1 MNSGLAAELRY
12 AVVHCMSDTQ
22 RHCRC
27 TQLPITDSHA
37 CAGSHAG
44 ANSAA
49 CALYSEASFW
59 QSRWNAAVSRCNH
72 SCAQSRCLFQY
83 CQVCQTFRCLH
94 KSRSAL
100 GSHCVLI
107 WRMLKTGAS
116 RLWLGY

>member
-1 MNSGLAAELRY
+1 MNFGLAAELRY